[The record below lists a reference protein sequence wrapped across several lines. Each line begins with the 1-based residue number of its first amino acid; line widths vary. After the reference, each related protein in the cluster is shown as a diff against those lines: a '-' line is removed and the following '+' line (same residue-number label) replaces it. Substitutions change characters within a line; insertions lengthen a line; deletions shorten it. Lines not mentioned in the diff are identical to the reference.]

1 MKKIGIISLALVLA
15 LGALG
20 AAYAPWTDDIE
31 IVQVVQTGYLEVGVW
46 GDAWLTGDTK
56 DVAEVIVTKGEPKFE
71 KDTYPF
77 DFFESITVTVNN
89 LYPSVT
95 VGEQFYIG
103 VGGTVPVHMYATVV
117 TDEGWDALYACMDFV
132 WALDFPDQTEL
143 VEGEGLEALLRAI
156 EGYQIHDCQN
166 LGINISKHLQQCAP
180 QGVTGSFT
188 LTVTAYQYNYTPEP

>member
-20 AAYAPWTDDIE
+20 AAYAPWTDDVD
-31 IVQVVQTGYLEVGVW
+31 IVQTVETGNLEVGVW
-46 GDAWLTGDTK
+46 GDAWLVGDIK
-56 DVAEVIVTKGEPKFE
+56 EVAEVTVTVGDFKFE
-71 KDTYPF
+71 KLDWPN
-77 DFFESITVTVNN
+77 FFYESITVTVDN

-103 VGGTVPVHMYATVV
+103 VGGTIPVHMYATVV
-117 TDEGWDALYACMDFV
+117 TDEGWDALYPCMDFE
-132 WALDFPDQTEL
+132 WAIDLPDGTGLAGLGLAEL
-143 VEGEGLEALLRAI
+143 VAAI
-156 EGYQIHDCQN
+156 NGIQIHDCEN

-188 LTVTAYQYNYTPEP
+188 LTVTAYQYNYTP